1 MSPSHAGL
9 ERLEAVSAL
18 RAAGPD
24 APTLCAGWTTRDL
37 AAHLVA
43 REQRPDAD
51 LGLVVPALARWTDR
65 VRDRYARRDFEALLE
80 RIERGPARLSPWR
93 WPGIENAVNL
103 LEYFVHAEDVRR
115 AAPSWQPRRLDPE
128 REAELWRQFAR
139 QARAAFRGRATAIE
153 LRTPDGVRR
162 LTLPGPAPATVIE
175 GDVGELVLY
184 AFGRRDQARVTS
196 TPG

>member
-1 MSPSHAGL
+1 VPPSHVDL

-24 APTLCAGWTTRDL
+24 APTLCEGWTTRDL

-51 LGLVVPALARWTDR
+51 LGMVVPALERWTDR

-93 WPGIENAVNL
+93 WPGVENALNL
-103 LEYFVHAEDVRR
+103 LEYFVHTEDVRR
-115 AAPSWQPRRLDPE
+115 AAPSWQPRKLDPE
-128 REAELWRQFAR
+128 HEAQVWHSFAR
-139 QARAAFRGRATAIE
+139 QAKLAFRGRRTAVE
-153 LRTPDGVRR
+153 LRTPDGARR
-162 LTLPGPAPATVIE
+162 VALDGPAPAKVIVGE
-175 GDVGELVLY
+175 VGELVLY
-184 AFGRRDQARVTS
+184 AFGRRAHALVTTS
-196 TPG
+196 GG